1 VQQCLRIGA
10 RLSIRFTARTLRF
23 VNSLN
28 SLRRASGT
36 GIAGMLHRTSGWS
49 ISMSE
54 QMRNALYLAAI
65 AALLIATMLPGV
77 A

>member
-1 VQQCLRIGA
+1 VQQCLSIGA
-10 RLSIRFTARTLRF
+10 RLSIRFTARAIRF
-23 VNSLN
+23 VNSLK

-36 GIAGMLHRTSGWS
+36 GIAGMLHGTSGWS